1 MMKHLVIGVNVFK
14 IEIIFVKDEIQNS
27 VFETII

>member
-1 MMKHLVIGVNVFK
+1 MKQLVIGVNVFK
-14 IEIIFVKDEIQNS
+14 IEIIFVKGEIQNS